1 VCPGGLARF
10 RDPGGE
16 ELIMRVASRLAVVL
30 SVGAV
35 ALSAAACG
43 ADNGGSAAEDG
54 GSGNTATPR
63 EGVTKDTIKYGLI
76 YDQTG
81 AQSVAQQPWANGV
94 ITQLEK
100 ANDAGGINGRQI
112 EILQEDDKSEV
123 PVGIAAYKKLFSQTP
138 VVGITGINNS
148 SIQEAALPQVR
159 KDKMPLV
166 GPQSTTKAGLV
177 PFNETAFYVIPPYSD
192 QVDVIMSYMTEKL
205 SKPQPKVAVFRLIA
219 ASGIE
224 VDELVKARV
233 ADMGGEIVADEE
245 IDPTATTADAQV
257 QKIVAANPDFIVF
270 HTSPTLSTLALK
282 GLQKLNAKI
291 PVISTFAGGG
301 PVPYQSVPKEFGS
314 LMEYTSAFT
323 PADIEVPGTADLVA
337 DAEKYGYG
345 EDATNSQYVIG
356 YIVGQVVVEGLTKAG
371 ADLSRETY
379 VKALEGIQDLDTGGL
394 SEPVTYGPDDRSGIS
409 ETRPFT
415 YNYDT
420 KKFEAIGELSD
431 YADAI
436 THEYGGG

>member
-1 VCPGGLARF
+1 
-10 RDPGGE
+10 
-16 ELIMRVASRLAVVL
+16 MRVASRLGIVL
-30 SVGAV
+30 SVGAI
-35 ALSAAACG
+35 ALGVAACG
-43 ADNGGSAAEDG
+43 ADNGGSASKDG
-54 GSGNTATPR
+54 ESGNTATPR
-63 EGVTKDTIKYGLI
+63 EGVTKDTIKYGMV

-94 ITQLEK
+94 ITQLKK
-100 ANDAGGINGRQI
+100 ANDAGGINGRTI

-123 PVGIAAYKKLFSQTP
+123 PTGIAAYKKLVSQTP

-159 KDKMPLV
+159 KDEMPLV

-177 PFNETAFYVIPPYSD
+177 PFNPTAFYVIPAYSD
-192 QVDVIMSYMTEKL
+192 QVDVIMSYMAEKL
-205 SKPQPKVAVFRLIA
+205 DEPQPKVAVFRLIA

-233 ADMGGEIVADEE
+233 QKMGGEVVADEE
-245 IDPTATTADAQV
+245 IDSTATTADAQI
-257 QKIVAANPDFIVF
+257 QKIVGAKPDFIVF
-270 HTSPTLSTLALK
+270 HTSPTLSTLGLK

-323 PADIEVPGTADLVA
+323 PADIEVPGTSELVA

-356 YIVGQVVVEGLTKAG
+356 YIVGKVVVEGLKNAG
-371 ADLSRETY
+371 ADLNRESY
-379 VKALEGIQDLDTGGL
+379 VAGLEKIEDLDTGDL
-394 SEPVTYGPDDRSGIS
+394 SQAVSYGPDNRSGIA
-409 ETRPFT
+409 ETRPFK

-420 KKFEAIGELSD
+420 KKFEAIGEFSD
-431 YADAI
+431 YSEVI